1 MTYFL
6 SDVLLQSPTFATG
19 SFRPM
24 SYLLFVGI
32 TNLFLGM
39 GLAVL
44 LQRRL
49 QSVTLPEIEGLGA
62 LNSIGVDSVADSIQS
77 SIKLCTKEIPKLKHE
92 ASNTE
97 LSRQRIPSAWLELL
111 DVESFNDE
119 LEPAWCMIQTLS
131 RRLSDRLFPVGLK
144 IAQGLQRPS
153 EAQVTGI
160 HQQLTEVTDLL
171 NQRQKE
177 LKSFLDQNQVNS
189 NTHHSSAK
197 RLMQLSQRVDQ
208 VASENLTRLIQL
220 QPTAG
225 EREKVL
231 EALQDI
237 QYKLTSTLYFMRDQ
251 SQLILGLMALS
262 LDDTATQDNSK
273 TLRDAADPESARDFC
288 RAYTRWHEDE
298 SPAGRSLCLG
308 FVDVNQVE
316 RLNREYTTGF
326 VDRILAGVGRKL
338 AAIVKSN
345 GGFSRSFRLSGQT
358 FAVLLGDMDG
368 QAAIL
373 MMDRLRHALAAMTF
387 ALDDQKIKTTV
398 NTAVV
403 EVDGHESMLD
413 ALSRV
418 EETMMHGKSLGRNQ
432 NALMLDQRMTVVE
445 PQGQDA
451 AEVMVQL

>member
-6 SDVLLQSPTFATG
+6 SDVLLESLSFATG

-225 EREKVL
+225 EREKAL

-237 QYKLTSTLYFMRDQ
+237 QYKLTGTLYFMRDQ
-251 SQLILGLMALS
+251 SQLILGLMAIS
-262 LDDTATQDNSK
+262 LDDSATQDNSK
-273 TLRDAADPESARDFC
+273 TLRAAADPESARDFC

-326 VDRILAGVGRKL
+326 VDRILAGLGRKL

-373 MMDRLRHALAAMTF
+373 MMDRLRHALATMTF